1 MKTIT
6 ARWAGL
12 FGLMVV
18 LSFPAVAWAQDK
30 EPIPDKFQI
39 DFGGF
44 FVTRADTSVS
54 LAKKAGLFTVGT
66 QIDFHQDLDLPDSDT
81 VPRIDG
87 YYRFGKRSRVDFTY
101 FKIVRSGTATSPN
114 FDINWGDITIPANT
128 PLVSSFLDEEVLKA
142 TYGFSFYNQP
152 RAELGV
158 DAGLFIADISAGIS
172 CPGGGTG
179 DCAVPN
185 SSQAEVTAPLPVVGA
200 YFRYNISHRWR
211 FIGRADF
218 FFLEFGDYKGSL
230 TDIRLNLE
238 HHTWKHAG
246 FGFGLN
252 GIQTTLDYD
261 TSTESGTLTNTIS
274 GPQIYVFTNFGT
286 ANYQK

>member
-12 FGLMVV
+12 FGLMVA
-18 LSFPAVAWAQDK
+18 LSFPAVAWTQDK
-30 EPIPDKFQI
+30 EPIPDRFQI

-54 LAKKAGLFTVGT
+54 LAKKSGPFSVGT

-101 FKIVRSGTATSPN
+101 FKIDRSGTATTKEE
-114 FDINWGDITIPANT
+114 INWGDITIPANT

-172 CPGGGTG
+172 SPTTGQRSTG
-179 DCAVPN
+179 D
-185 SSQAEVTAPLPVVGA
+185 VTAPLPVVGA

-211 FIGRADF
+211 FIGKADF

-261 TSTESGTLTNTIS
+261 TSNESGTLTNTIS

-286 ANYQK
+286 ARYQQ

>member
-6 ARWAGL
+6 GRWSAFL
-12 FGLMVV
+12 ATLAM
-18 LSFPAVAWAQDK
+18 LSFPVSTWA
-30 EPIPDKFQI
+30 EETIPDRFQI

-44 FVTRADTSVS
+44 FVSRADTTVS
-54 LAKKAGLFTVGT
+54 LNSKIGGVVTVGT

-87 YYRFGKRSRVDFTY
+87 YYRWGKRSRVDFSY
-101 FKIVRSGTATSPN
+101 FKIDRSGTVTTQQ
-114 FDINWGDITIPANT
+114 DINWGDITIPAGT
-128 PLVSSFLDEEVLKA
+128 PLVSSFLDEEVLKV
-142 TYGFSFYNQP
+142 TYGFSFFNSP

-158 DAGLFIADISAGIS
+158 DGGLFIADISVGVS
-172 CPGGGTG
+172 CPGGGAG
-179 DCAVPN
+179 DCATP
-185 SSQAEVTAPLPVVGA
+185 QRETADVTAPLPVVGA

-211 FIGRADF
+211 FVGKADF

-246 FGFGLN
+246 FGFGIN

-261 TSTESGTLTNTIS
+261 TSTESGNLTNTIA

-286 ANYQK
+286 ARYQQ

>member
-12 FGLMVV
+12 FGLIAA
-18 LSFPAVAWAQDK
+18 LSFPALVWAQDK
-30 EPIPDKFQI
+30 ESIPDRFQI

-44 FVTRADTSVS
+44 FVTRADTTAS
-54 LAKKAGLFTVGT
+54 LAKKSGPFSVGT

-87 YYRFGKRSRVDFTY
+87 YYRWGKHSRVDFTY
-101 FKIVRSGTATSPN
+101 FKIDRSGTATTDQ
-114 FDINWGDITIPANT
+114 DINWGDIMIPEGT
-128 PLVSSFLDEEVLKA
+128 TLVSSFLDEEILKA
-142 TYGFSFYNQP
+142 TYGFSFFNSP
-152 RAELGV
+152 KAELGV
-158 DAGLFIADISAGIS
+158 DAGLFIADISVGID
-172 CPGGGTG
+172 CPNCPTPQRSTA
-179 DCAVPN
+179 D
-185 SSQAEVTAPLPVVGA
+185 VTAPLPVVGA

-211 FIGRADF
+211 FVGKADF

-286 ANYQK
+286 APYQK

>member
-6 ARWAGL
+6 VRWAAL
-12 FGLMVV
+12 FGLLTA
-18 LSFPAVAWAQDK
+18 LSFPALTWAQQK

-54 LAKKAGLFTVGT
+54 LNAKAGIATIGA
-66 QIDFHQDLDLPDSDT
+66 QIDFHQDLNIPDSDT

-87 YYRFGKRSRVDFTY
+87 YYRWGKRSRVDFSY
-101 FKIVRSGTATSPN
+101 FKIDRSGTATT
-114 FDINWGDITIPANT
+114 DREINWGDITIPAGT
-128 PLVSSFLDEEVLKA
+128 ALVSSFFDEEVLKA
-142 TYGFSFYNQP
+142 TYGFSFYNSP
-152 RAELGV
+152 KAELGV
-158 DAGLFIADISAGIS
+158 DGGLFIADLSVGIS
-172 CPGGGTG
+172 CPGGGLG
-179 DCAVPN
+179 DCATP
-185 SSQAEVTAPLPVVGA
+185 QRETAEVTAPLPVVGA

-211 FIGRADF
+211 FVGKADF

-261 TSTESGTLTNTIS
+261 TSSESGTVQNTIS

-286 ANYQK
+286 ARYQQ